1 MTYRIQD
8 PPSDWLR
15 EEDPGDSGSLITP
28 VMAEGLAHLVYGL
41 KVSLEETVT
50 NNCIYLARHEMVF
63 AIKSRT
69 GAMVPLRLREALEGL
84 KDLSYG
90 PLSLFATETL
100 VDGFVDLYR

>member
-1 MTYRIQD
+1 M
-8 PPSDWLR
+8 
-15 EEDPGDSGSLITP
+15 ITQ
-28 VMAEGLAHLVYGL
+28 VMAEGLAHLVYEL
-41 KVSLEETVT
+41 KVNLEETVT
-50 NNCIYLARHEMVF
+50 NNYVCLARREMEF
-63 AIKSRT
+63 AMKSRT